1 MNRNTD
7 SQAGISLSRASVKLA
22 MTSVMAALIA
32 VTTMVAV
39 PMPPPL
45 STITLAPIAI
55 FVVGIFMGPVPALFS
70 SAIGSGLGFLG
81 GASVG
86 TINVPPGF
94 FSIFLIGIVVARGPM
109 GFTVGLLRKVD
120 VILAMVVGVLVE
132 TTIFFVM
139 DWYLF
144 GFSVA
149 LTTLGTLLDLI
160 FVSVGYFVIKGIKS
174 MWDVSRLE

>member
-1 MNRNTD
+1 MNKNTN
-7 SQAGISLSRASVKLA
+7 SQTGTTLSRASVKLA
-22 MTSVMAALIA
+22 MTAVMSALIA

-45 STITLAPIAI
+45 STITLAPVAI
-55 FVVGIFMGPVPALFS
+55 FVAGILMGPLPALVASIF
-70 SAIGSGLGFLG
+70 GSGLGFIG
-81 GASVG
+81 GANIG

-94 FSIFLIGIVVARGPM
+94 FSIFLIGIIVSRGPM

-120 VILAMVVGVLVE
+120 IILAMSIGVLAE
-132 TTIFFVM
+132 TLIFFVL

-149 LTTLGTLLDLI
+149 LITLGTLLDLI
-160 FVSVGYFVIKGIKS
+160 FVPVGYLVIKAIRS
-174 MWDVSRLE
+174 MWNVNKLE

>member
-1 MNRNTD
+1 MSENTN
-7 SQAGISLSRASVKLA
+7 SQIGISLSRASVKLA
-22 MTSVMAALIA
+22 MTSVMSALIA
-32 VTTMVAV
+32 VTTMIAV

-55 FVVGIFMGPVPALFS
+55 FVVGILMGPFPALFS

-94 FSIFLIGIVVARGPM
+94 FSIFLVGIVVARGPM
-109 GFTVGLLRKVD
+109 GFTVGMLRKVN
-120 VILAMVVGVLVE
+120 VILAMVTGVLVE
-132 TTIFFVM
+132 TIIFFVM

-144 GFSVA
+144 GFSIA

-160 FVSVGYFVIKGIKS
+160 FVPVGYFVIKTIKS
-174 MWDVSRLE
+174 MWDASKLE